1 MKKLLVTMLLLTITA
16 TAFAAEPAE
25 ESKQPSPEEMQQLME
40 ASFGAIAPMMGKMTE
55 AMIDAQLKSAEKPET
70 AASLAAFKKN
80 LYTAL
85 LKQGFSKN
93 EAFQIM
99 LNTSP
104 PAAMP
109 GMK

>member
-1 MKKLLVTMLLLTITA
+1 MKKFLVTVLFLTMAA
-16 TAFAAEPAE
+16 TSLAAEPAE
-25 ESKQPSPEEMQQLME
+25 QSKQPSPEEMQQLME
-40 ASFGAIAPMMGKMTE
+40 MSLGAMVPMMGMTE

-70 AASLAAFKKN
+70 AAKLAAFKKN

-85 LKQGFSKN
+85 LKQGFSKK

>member
-1 MKKLLVTMLLLTITA
+1 M
-16 TAFAAEPAE
+16 
-25 ESKQPSPEEMQQLME
+25 EMSL
-40 ASFGAIAPMMGKMTE
+40 GAMVPMMGKMTE

-70 AASLAAFKKN
+70 AAKLAAFKKN

-85 LKQGFSKN
+85 LKQGFSKK